1 MLIFIQNI
9 GKTIF
14 LSELF
19 AVKRY
24 LYFNTTIAI
33 EKNQI
38 SLLQFS
44 TRFSDVL
51 ENTRL
56 FNLNGRKYL
65 VSLRDKLLIKCKLIL
80 LITLFTAL
88 YCI

>member
-9 GKTIF
+9 RKTIF

-19 AVKRY
+19 TVKRY
-24 LYFNTTIAI
+24 LYFNTTIVI

-51 ENTRL
+51 ENL
-56 FNLNGRKYL
+56 APL
-65 VSLRDKLLIKCKLIL
+65 
-80 LITLFTAL
+80 
-88 YCI
+88 